1 MKPVTLNL
9 KSGQRLSYVQFS
21 PVRLSMEC
29 VLPAMAWTGIATG
42 ADITRGLPRAEE
54 LFEARKKLKDPEA
67 IFSEVEGFVKDIASD
82 EKGRRKLFVETEDGK
97 IKEYD
102 LSSVVKPKI
111 SIGDKILKGE
121 SLTTGTIRPR
131 KLMEKLGV
139 IPTAFY
145 LLREIKQVYA
155 EQGVEIHDKHFELII
170 RQMLSMV
177 EVTDPGDTDHLPGDL
192 LSIQRVREINKK
204 IYEANKRVDDNKAYA
219 IGKRLSR
226 RILVEDDEGKLIKLA
241 SENDVVTEELLN
253 MLIEKGVADINIY
266 DVEEEEYQKLIE
278 EVNPDVVIPEKEIQI
293 KMKEPLKFKR
303 RLLRI
308 TKASLESEG
317 WLSAA
322 SFQQTPQVL
331 TESSVEGKVDY
342 LLGLKENVIVG
353 QLIPAGT
360 GLDMY
365 ANIQVEETPVSEF
378 EEETEEHPA

>member
-1 MKPVTLNL
+1 M
-9 KSGQRLSYVQFS
+9 
-21 PVRLSMEC
+21 
-29 VLPAMAWTGIATG
+29 
-42 ADITRGLPRAEE
+42 
-54 LFEARKKLKDPEA
+54 
-67 IFSEVEGFVKDIASD
+67 
-82 EKGRRKLFVETEDGK
+82 ETEDGK